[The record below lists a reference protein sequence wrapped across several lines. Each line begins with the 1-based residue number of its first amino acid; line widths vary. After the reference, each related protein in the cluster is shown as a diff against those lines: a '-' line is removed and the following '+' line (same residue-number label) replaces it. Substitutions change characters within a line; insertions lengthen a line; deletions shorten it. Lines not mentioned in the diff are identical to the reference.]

1 MVIGFPAR
9 GAVDAEARTGIAA
22 YAGLARKA
30 ADEGKGPLADH
41 FLGLLAAVDAPEE
54 EKKAAFQEL
63 ADDYEKKHVLS
74 RAIAV
79 YEKMAQIYA
88 ADAGTPDLI
97 FHLGLL
103 YRESGTPRI
112 AIARFY
118 TVLNS
123 TMKFGGQDLAAYR
136 TLAQRAQWEIAET
149 FFKTGD
155 IPSAKKY
162 YDLLS
167 RLDLPPAEQA
177 RVQFK
182 LTHCLFIADDVAGA
196 ITSAQSFL
204 QAFPGDP
211 SAAECRYLLASAFR
225 AQHRDAEAFDTILA
239 LLREETGRK
248 DKDPEKWIY
257 WKKKAGNEFANS
269 YYQKG
274 DTLSALTIY
283 QAIARLSDEPEWQW
297 PVLYQMGLCFE
308 RLRYGDRAADA
319 YKYLID
325 EAKKP
330 GREAGKLPEILSTI
344 LEMARWRSSHLT
356 WSNTAAVNLQRLLR
370 SPVSA
375 AASQTPEP

>member
-88 ADAGTPDLI
+88 ADAGTPDMI

-103 YRESGTPRI
+103 YRESGAPRI

-167 RLDLPPAEQA
+167 RLELPADEQA
-177 RVQFK
+177 RVRFK
-182 LTHCLFIADDVAGA
+182 LTHCLFIVDDVKGA
-196 ITSAQSFL
+196 IVSAQSFL
-204 QAFPGDP
+204 KDFPDDP
-211 SAAECRYLLASAFR
+211 SAGECRYLLANALRSQR
-225 AQHRDAEAFDTILA
+225 RNAEAFDAILA
-239 LLREETGRK
+239 LLRVETTRK
-248 DKDPEKWIY
+248 DKDPGRWIY

-269 YYQKG
+269 YYQQG
-274 DTLSALTIY
+274 DALSALTIY
-283 QAIARLSDEPEWQW
+283 QHIARLSDEPEWQW

-308 RLRYGDRAADA
+308 RLRYGERAADA
-319 YKYLID
+319 YKFLMD
-325 EAKKP
+325 ESKKP
-330 GREAGKLPEILSTI
+330 GREADKLSEILRTV
-344 LEMARWRSSHLT
+344 LEMARWRASHLT
-356 WSNTAAVNLQRLLR
+356 WSSSTAVNLQRLLS
-370 SPVSA
+370 SPVAQA
-375 AASQTPEP
+375 APQKSKP